1 MYMRFLHLSVNPG
14 VEKQFQ
20 QFYKTIV
27 ITELQTTPGCKLIGL
42 IKSGNERGQ
51 FISLTIWETKTQ
63 AEQYEQGEVFQK
75 LYAQV
80 GEFLSESSEW
90 KIQLSDKNVL
100 EYKPASE
107 EPVTKDY
114 VVAVKTNKNEF
125 APEEPKG
132 MFIRIVSHKIQEGK
146 AEEFKRI
153 YSNEIIPELQAVKGC
168 SFVYLSEDM
177 KAENEFLSITIWED
191 KSFAEEYEKSGRF
204 DEFISKIRHTFS
216 QFYLW
221 KMALE
226 QDSKSKI
233 KTSEDLKVDHYTLI
247 EGKSFK

>member
-1 MYMRFLHLSVNPG
+1 MYMRFLHLSVNPD

-27 ITELQTTPGCKLIGL
+27 IPKLQTMTGCKLAVL
-42 IKSGNERGQ
+42 IKSGAERSQ
-51 FISLTIWETKTQ
+51 FISLTLWEEKNH
-63 AEQYEQGEVFQK
+63 AEQYEKGTAYQNLV
-75 LYAQV
+75 AQV
-80 GEFLSESSEW
+80 EGFLSQSSEW
-90 KIQLSDKNVL
+90 KVQLSDNLEL
-100 EYKPASE
+100 EYKQSSDAI
-107 EPVTKDY
+107 KKGDY
-114 VVAVKTNKNEF
+114 AVAVKSTKSEF
-125 APEEPKG
+125 GPDEPTG

-146 AEEFKRI
+146 VEEFKKI
-153 YSNEIIPELQAVKGC
+153 YTSEIVPALQAIKGC
-168 SFVYLSEDM
+168 KFVYLSEDM
-177 KAENEFLSITIWED
+177 REDNQFLSISIWED
-191 KSFAEEYEKSGRF
+191 KSSAEEYEASGKF
-204 DEFISKIRHTFS
+204 EELVSKLRHTFS